1 MKIKKAVGEIRAAEI
16 AYVLSVGVGNNF
28 LPTSLLHQI
37 YDADVAVGSQFFI
50 EMLLKSITSFSRT

>member
-16 AYVLSVGVGNNF
+16 AYILSVGVGNNF

-37 YDADVAVGSQFFI
+37 DDADVAVGSQFFI
-50 EMLLKSITSFSRT
+50 EMLLESITSFSRA